1 MSPHGVEKVPNGSWI
16 AKWSKWS
23 KWIACGSQNSQN
35 LLAFHGFVRG
45 SDVVARGIDIPEV
58 TAAVN
63 YSAPSHIQ
71 TYIHRVGR
79 TARAGKATSA
89 ESAESAEFLFWST
102 DVQLEA
108 HVGRWV

>member
-1 MSPHGVEKVPNGSWI
+1 M
-16 AKWSKWS
+16 
-23 KWIACGSQNSQN
+23 
-35 LLAFHGFVRG
+35 
-45 SDVVARGIDIPEV
+45 
-58 TAAVN
+58 VN

-102 DVQLEA
+102 VEVQIEA